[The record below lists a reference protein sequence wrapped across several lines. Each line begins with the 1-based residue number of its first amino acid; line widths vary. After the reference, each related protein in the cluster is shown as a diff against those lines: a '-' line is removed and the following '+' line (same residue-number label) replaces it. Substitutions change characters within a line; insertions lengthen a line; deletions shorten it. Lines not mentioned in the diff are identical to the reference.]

1 MAYIK
6 AEIADYGTED
16 TLLQKIRDLFI
27 NNTVAQF
34 SLVEENFTKRPYSI
48 TVGYNNLRIS
58 VTGSSSSGVL
68 LQYKIYIVTNDEA
81 TLKATTNVLYLP
93 GSISATT
100 TATRT
105 AKILIAKNE
114 NDVVVNIAPYTS
126 AMGKGAVTI
135 VDIITV
141 DDNEIIGYS
150 INSTVSLTYLN
161 VENQTTYTA
170 RPYHTAQKSE
180 TELWLDPELTFYNSS
195 SSEYFSS
202 TTGITG
208 LGGGVKSSTYTTTAG
223 DKYYCCDTNIAI
235 KLNEEVAYEVE

>member
-58 VTGSSSSGVL
+58 VTGSSSNGAL

-81 TLKATTNVLYLP
+81 TLKTAAAVSYLSSSTSATATT
-93 GSISATT
+93 
-100 TATRT
+100 TRT

-135 VDIITV
+135 
-141 DDNEIIGYS
+141 
-150 INSTVSLTYLN
+150 
-161 VENQTTYTA
+161 
-170 RPYHTAQKSE
+170 
-180 TELWLDPELTFYNSS
+180 F
-195 SSEYFSS
+195 
-202 TTGITG
+202 
-208 LGGGVKSSTYTTTAG
+208 
-223 DKYYCCDTNIAI
+223 
-235 KLNEEVAYEVE
+235 